1 LRVRPIQGVRP
12 GLRPSQP
19 AFKISCHPKQVG
31 KLFGLGTKEDAETT
45 RQNIARAANAKLD
58 TANAYLAKIEQAL
71 AEKGAGVAAGAAL
84 APTGGGQS
92 PSQTAAEYTSGRG
105 PIPGSAQMQSQMYQ
119 WLLAHGTQ
127 NRPFD
132 FL

>member
-1 LRVRPIQGVRP
+1 MRAPRSPP
-12 GLRPSQP
+12 EPAGLQNLLPS
-19 AFKISCHPKQVG
+19 KQVG

-127 NRPFD
+127 HRPFD